1 MTRTSLPVH
10 ERRRGLVVAAAL
22 VAGLSAACSGS
33 APTAMLVAEA
43 SADATGDRNKELVH
57 RYLQAEH
64 RGDTAAMA
72 ELMTDDFTQYGLGV
86 NSVSTKT
93 QTLESIRHH
102 WEEYKYG
109 GKHYSRIEAV
119 ADVTTLAGGR
129 GRPAGEWVY
138 EWGDLAIDYPASP
151 DYGAAK
157 TATFQFHGVYGIRDG
172 KIHAATIYFNH
183 EDIERQLGFLYVSP
197 AEQPRAKAAGL
208 TLK

>member
-1 MTRTSLPVH
+1 MTRTPSPVH

-22 VAGLSAACSGS
+22 VAGLSAACGGS
-33 APTAMLVAEA
+33 TPTAMPVAEA

-64 RGDTAAMA
+64 RGDIAAMG

-86 NSVSTKT
+86 KSVATKA
-93 QTLESIRHH
+93 QALESIRHH

-109 GKHYSRIEAV
+109 GKRYSRIQAV
-119 ADVTTLAGGR
+119 ADVTTAAGGR

-172 KIHAATIYFNH
+172 KIHTSTIYFNH

-197 AEQPRAKAAGL
+197 AEQPKAKAAGL

>member
-1 MTRTSLPVH
+1 MTPTSTPARVC
-10 ERRRGLVVAAAL
+10 RNAFAISVVC
-22 VAGLSAACSGS
+22 VIGLSVGCGGPAPSAMPVAQAA
-33 APTAMLVAEA
+33 
-43 SADATGDRNKELVH
+43 ADATGDRNKELVH

-64 RGDTAAMA
+64 RGDVAAMG

-86 NSVSTKT
+86 NSAATKA
-93 QTLESIRHH
+93 QALESIRHH

-109 GKHYSRIEAV
+109 GKRYSRIQAV
-119 ADVTTLAGGR
+119 ADVTTAAGGR

-172 KIHAATIYFNH
+172 KIHTSTIYFNH

-197 AEQPRAKAAGL
+197 ADQPKAKAAGL

>member
-1 MTRTSLPVH
+1 MTPTSTPARVC
-10 ERRRGLVVAAAL
+10 RNAFAISVVC
-22 VAGLSAACSGS
+22 VVGLSTACGGLAPSAMPVAQAAVDS
-33 APTAMLVAEA
+33 A
-43 SADATGDRNKELVH
+43 GDRNKELVH

-64 RGDTAAMA
+64 RGDVAAMG
-72 ELMTDDFTQYGLGV
+72 ELMTEGFKQYGLGV
-86 NSVSTKT
+86 NSVSTKA
-93 QTLESIRHH
+93 QTLDSIRHH

-109 GKHYSRIEAV
+109 GKRYSRIEAV
-119 ADVTTLAGGR
+119 ADITTAAGGR

-151 DYGAAK
+151 DYGAAR

-172 KIHAATIYFNH
+172 MIHTSTIYFNH

-197 AEQPRAKAAGL
+197 AEQPKAKAAGL